1 VRRIAIITPPRNI
14 TSPRALRYT
23 SPVRRTM
30 PCLALLAAH
39 CADPSP
45 SVVDSGAETA
55 TPASCELRVT
65 PSDPQHIRTSERVT
79 FTARVTPAGSA
90 TEVRFALVGD
100 ALDGSLSATRVPL
113 APDGSAGSELTAPSS
128 AASFRVRASARCA
141 ADAYVD
147 VSVGDRGFGALVAE
161 AVYRGARQPERL
173 SVGVYR
179 AVDCVSVTA
188 TGPDRAAQVPLP
200 GGSVRFGELPAG
212 IDYVVRGLAIGRD
225 GLELATAC
233 AGPARVDVDAESH
246 ATLVFGDAPL
256 RLADRYGLA
265 LSFDLSSVATASAV
279 QWGAPVS
286 AEIARAGGD
295 AAVLGFE
302 LSSAVAAAA
311 TPALRERDRAA
322 FEAAWRDR
330 LAASFA
336 MQLTRRDAE
345 LGPLFARL
353 GAAVGAVAASARSS
367 SVATVST
374 NDRARYSVEDVHYV
388 LDPETPDVRGD
399 DVDVPAPAAARL
411 RVAAGLR
418 DGLSVDVDGYPLPW
432 NVIARSA
439 LGAWLSR
446 QGVSSSGEY
455 AAVAVCPVLVPI
467 ARGNAGACNDACVT
481 AACRRALATLGGLF
495 ESAITTQDPPRSLA
509 DLRLSGT
516 PQPVAGTLT
525 IERLAGI
532 ATGGFREDA
541 STSIAASAQ
550 LTRVASP

>member
-1 VRRIAIITPPRNI
+1 M
-14 TSPRALRYT
+14 RYT
-23 SPVRRTM
+23 SRVRRSLT
-30 PCLALLAAH
+30 CLALLAAH
-39 CADPSP
+39 CADPTPSP
-45 SVVDSGAETA
+45 VDAGMEA
-55 TPASCELRVT
+55 TQPATCELRVE
-65 PSDPQHIRTSERVT
+65 PSDPQHLRTGELVT
-79 FTARVTPAGSA
+79 FTAHLTPVTAA

-100 ALDGSLSATRVPL
+100 ALDGSLSATRVPVGS
-113 APDGSAGSELTAPSS
+113 DGSAGSELTAPSS

-161 AVYRGARQPERL
+161 AVYRGSRQPERL
-173 SVGVYR
+173 SVGIYR
-179 AVDCVSVTA
+179 AVDCVSLST
-188 TGPDRAAQVPLP
+188 TGPDRAAPVPLP

-212 IDYVVRGLAIGRD
+212 VDYVVRGLAIGRD

-233 AGPARVDVDAESH
+233 AGPARVDVDETAR
-246 ATLVFGDAPL
+246 ATLVFADAPL

-265 LSFDLSSVATASAV
+265 LSFDLASLATESTT
-279 QWGAPVS
+279 QWVAPVT

-330 LAASFA
+330 LAAAFS
-336 MQLTRRDAE
+336 MQLARRDAE
-345 LGPLFARL
+345 LGPLFTRL
-353 GAAVGAVAASARSS
+353 ASVVGAVAASARSS
-367 SVATVST
+367 ALANVATT
-374 NDRARYSVEDVHYV
+374 DRSRYTVEGVRYV

-399 DVDVPAPAAARL
+399 DVDVPASASARI

-418 DGLSVDVDGYPLPW
+418 DALTVDVDGYPLPW
-432 NVIARSA
+432 NVLARSA

-455 AAVAVCPVLVPI
+455 AAVSVCPVLVPI
-467 ARGNAGACNDACVT
+467 ARGSAAACNDDCVT
-481 AACRRALATLGGLF
+481 AACRRALTALGGLF
-495 ESAITTQDPPRSLA
+495 ESAITTQEPPRSLA
-509 DLRLSGT
+509 DLRLSGA
-516 PQPVAGTLT
+516 PQAVAGGLL
-525 IERLAGI
+525 IDRLSGI
-532 ATGGFREDA
+532 ATGGFREDS

-550 LTRVASP
+550 LTRVSVP